1 MTHVSYCAFVSLLS
15 FSVTCKNLFHH
26 SRKPLESVKKPGRNS
41 SVKLRRKWWV
51 LLFSDGSSWST
62 TFRNLTPSQ
71 HLESRRR
78 RPLRR
83 ASVAGYAGPSYAL
96 RGGSR
101 YLAAV
106 PETIEIVD
114 VDVQVRPRRL
124 FAIFFSGV
132 TVCPSGVDTAIQAC
146 SV

>member
-1 MTHVSYCAFVSLLS
+1 MVL
-15 FSVTCKNLFHH
+15 FS
-26 SRKPLESVKKPGRNS
+26 
-41 SVKLRRKWWV
+41 W
-51 LLFSDGSSWST
+51 FSDGSSWST
-62 TFRNLTPSQ
+62 TFRNLTPLK

-83 ASVAGYAGPSYAL
+83 ASVAGPSDAV

-124 FAIFFSGV
+124 SRMV
-132 TVCPSGVDTAIQAC
+132 
-146 SV
+146 